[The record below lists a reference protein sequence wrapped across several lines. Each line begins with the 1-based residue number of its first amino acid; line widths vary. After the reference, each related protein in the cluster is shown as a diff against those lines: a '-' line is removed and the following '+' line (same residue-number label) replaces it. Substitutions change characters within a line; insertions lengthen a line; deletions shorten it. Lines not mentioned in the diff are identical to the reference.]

1 MSFSG
6 HEQRVSLQDPV
17 VNLVL
22 LKKKKKKNWVFP
34 LGYILEANVSTS
46 ATRWLVLAKV
56 DSILIG
62 FFTPLK
68 FFLNENQECIAL
80 CSFLT

>member
-17 VNLVL
+17 VTRAL
-22 LKKKKKKNWVFP
+22 LQKKKKNWVFP

-56 DSILIG
+56 DSILTG

-68 FFLNENQECIAL
+68 FFTNENQECIAL